1 MALACLYAPYAWLLL
16 IDSPWDAYRRHWIG
30 MWPVMPGLLVHA
42 IPAIHRQPE
51 WLGYLAMGVVTAL
64 ILAPIA
70 LVLRR
75 GRRAA
80 LIASGVVLVLSGANA
95 WIAYQL
101 FRA

>member
-1 MALACLYAPYAWLLL
+1 
-16 IDSPWDAYRRHWIG
+16 

-42 IPAIHRQPE
+42 IPAVHRQPD
-51 WLGYLAMGVVTAL
+51 WLSYLAMGGVTAL
-64 ILAPIA
+64 IIAPIA
-70 LVLRR
+70 LASRR
-75 GRRAA
+75 SRRAA